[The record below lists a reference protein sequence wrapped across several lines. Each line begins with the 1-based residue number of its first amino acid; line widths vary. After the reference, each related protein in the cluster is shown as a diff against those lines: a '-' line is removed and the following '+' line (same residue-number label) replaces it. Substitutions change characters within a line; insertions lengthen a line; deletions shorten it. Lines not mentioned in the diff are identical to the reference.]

1 MKRLIFSIMTVLC
14 LSSLW
19 GGQAL
24 AQSLAITGKVIDEA
38 GEAVA
43 GAGVVEKGSLNGTV
57 TDVDGNFS
65 MTVSSGNAVLE
76 VSFIGF
82 KTAAVPVNGQAKL
95 TVVLSTDEELLDEV
109 LVIGYGTVK
118 KKDLTGAVANVDG
131 GKLATLQATSVS
143 QALQGSMPG
152 VQITRNS
159 AMPGASATI
168 RVRGV
173 TTIGDSDP
181 LIICDGVP
189 VSSLD
194 DVDVDAIENITVLK
208 DAASASIYGARASAG
223 VILITTKRA
232 KDGDISVSYEGS
244 FTVTTRTEH
253 SEMVGPQRFM
263 ELQNECQWNDAGN
276 PAGKEYF
283 QYEKEYVDNYV
294 ANNALYPDEYPITDW
309 DDLMIKKWAPQ
320 HKHRVSVAYGNKVIS
335 SRAMLTYVDQDALYE
350 GRSQENWTARL
361 NNDIKINKFIKVALD
376 ITFNHRISDNNVINP
391 VSSAHTGNPI
401 YPAVWSDG
409 TIASGNNGSNAYA
422 RLKSGGFS
430 KGVRNAFYGKGSIIL
445 TPFKDFTI
453 TGVFAPSFRQN
464 KEKDYVAQMYYYSEP
479 GILSTVPANNCAYN
493 KLTESRTESMDFTK
507 QLFINYKNDF
517 GNHHLTYMVG
527 YEDYYATTEKLVAGS
542 DQMELNGYPYMNNAN
557 HNYLIGTDSDGAL
570 VFPLG
575 NASENAYRSFFGRI
589 TYDYNGRYLL
599 QVNARYDQSSR
610 FNAENRGGFF
620 PSVSAGWVVTE
631 EPFMKRVKEGQYLN
645 FLKVRASYGT
655 LGNERIGNYPWQSIM
670 NFGSVPMYQNGMVT
684 SMMTAAQTAY
694 AMRNITWETTK
705 TWDVGID
712 LGMFKNRL
720 NFTADIYRKDT
731 YGMLLSRK
739 IPDVLGYSDPEDN
752 IGQMITN
759 GWEFNIGWN
768 DRVGDFSYAV
778 NFNLSDYKS
787 VMGNLGGYQSLG
799 DKIIKEGVEYN
810 AWYGYKSGGL
820 FLTQEQ
826 LDNAAKL
833 YDTVQLGNIQ
843 YLDLSGPD
851 GTPDG
856 LINAEYDRQVLG
868 SSMPHFQFGGNIN
881 LGWKNINLSMTF
893 QGVGKQLAY
902 MSQAMMFRTSD
913 AGNFPVEYDKWYW
926 STLKTDE
933 QNAQAK
939 YPRATL
945 KNTAKND
952 YEQTSDFWLFNGSYF
967 RMKNITLSYT
977 LPAKAV
983 KAIKMQNIRVYAS
996 ATDPFSI
1003 DRFPQGWDPETYTN
1017 TAAYMVRTFTLGA
1030 QLTF

>member
-24 AQSLAITGKVIDEA
+24 AQSLSITGKVIDEA

-95 TVVLSTDEELLDEV
+95 TVVLSSDEELLDEV

-118 KKDLTGAVANVDG
+118 KKDLTGSVANVDG
-131 GKLATLQATSVS
+131 TKLATLQATTVS

-159 AMPGASATI
+159 TMPGASATI

-194 DVDVDAIENITVLK
+194 DIDADAIENITVLK
-208 DAASASIYGARASAG
+208 DAASASIYGARAAAG

-232 KDGDISVSYEGS
+232 KDGEASVSYEGS

-253 SEMVGPQRFM
+253 QEMVGPQRFM
-263 ELQNECQWNDAGN
+263 ELQNEAAWNDAGN
-276 PAGKEYF
+276 TPGNEYF
-283 QYEKEYVDNYV
+283 TYPKDLIDNYLTL
-294 ANNALYPDEYPITDW
+294 NAQNPDEYPITDW
-309 DDLMIKKWAPQ
+309 DALMIKKWAPQ
-320 HKHRVSVAYGNKVIS
+320 HKHRVSVTYGNKVIS
-335 SRAMLTYVDQDALYE
+335 SRAMLSYVDQDALYE
-350 GRSQENWTARL
+350 GRSHENWTARI
-361 NNDIKINKFIKVALD
+361 NNDIKINKFIKVSLD
-376 ITFNHRISDNNVINP
+376 VTFNHRRNSNNVMNP

-401 YPAVWSDG
+401 YPAQWSDG
-409 TIASGNNGSNAYA
+409 TLAPGNNGSNAWA
-422 RLKSGGFS
+422 RLNSGGFS
-430 KGVRNAFYGKGSIIL
+430 KGIRNAFYGKGSVII
-445 TPFKDFTI
+445 TPFKNFTI

-464 KEKDYVAQMYYYSEP
+464 KEKDYVAQSYYYVEP
-479 GILSTVPANNCAYN
+479 GRLSTTPTRNCEYN
-493 KLTESRTESMDFTK
+493 RLTESRTESMDFTK

-517 GNHHLTYMVG
+517 GKHHLTYMVG

-542 DQMELNGYPYMNNAN
+542 DRMELGGYPYLNNAN
-557 HNYLIGTDSDGAL
+557 HNYLIYKDSDDAL

-589 TYDYNGRYLL
+589 TYDYDGRYLV

-610 FNAENRGGFF
+610 FSKEHRGGFF

-645 FLKVRASYGT
+645 FLKIRASYGT

-670 NFGSVPMYQNGMVT
+670 NFGSVPMYENGAVT

-694 AMRNITWETTK
+694 AMRDITWETTK

-712 LGMFKNRL
+712 LGMFNNRL
-720 NFTADIYRKDT
+720 NLTADIYRKDT

-739 IPDVLGYSDPEDN
+739 LPDVLGYSDPEDN
-752 IGQMITN
+752 IGQMVTN

-768 DRVGDFSYAV
+768 DRVGDFTYAV
-778 NFNLSDYKS
+778 NFNMSDYKS
-787 VMGNLGGYQSLG
+787 VMGNLGGYQDLS
-799 DKIIKEGVEYN
+799 KNIIKEGFEYK

-820 FLTQEQ
+820 FLTEEQ
-826 LDNAAKL
+826 LSNAPKL
-833 YDTVQLGNIQ
+833 YASVGLGDLQ
-843 YLDLSGPD
+843 YLDISGPE
-851 GTPDG
+851 GLPDDVV
-856 LINAEYDRQVLG
+856 NAEYDRVVLG
-868 SSMPHFQFGGNIN
+868 SSMPHYQYGGNIN
-881 LGWKNINLSMTF
+881 FGWKNFNLAMTF
-893 QGVGKQLAY
+893 QGVGKVLAY
-902 MSQAMMFRTSD
+902 KSQDMMYRSSD
-913 AGNFPVEYDKWYW
+913 AANFPVEYDKWYW
-926 STLKTDE
+926 SALKTPE
-933 QNAQAK
+933 QNAVAK
-939 YPRATL
+939 YPRATTQNNT
-945 KNTAKND
+945 KNNYD
-952 YEQTSDFWLFNGSYF
+952 QTSDFWLFNGAYF

-996 ATDPFSI
+996 VTDPFSI
-1003 DRFPQGWDPETYTN
+1003 DSFPQGWDPETYTN
-1017 TAAYMVRTFTLGA
+1017 MGSYMVRTFTLGA

>member
-1 MKRLIFSIMTVLC
+1 MTVLC
-14 LSSLW
+14 LNCLW

-24 AQSLAITGKVIDEA
+24 AQSLSITGTVVDES

-57 TDVDGNFS
+57 TDTDGKFS
-65 MTVSSGNAVLE
+65 MTVSSEKAVLE

-82 KTAAVPVNGQAKL
+82 ETKSVPVNGQAKFSIIL
-95 TVVLSTDEELLDEV
+95 NADKELLEEV

-118 KKDLTGAVANVDG
+118 KKDLTGSITNVDG
-131 GKLATLQATSVS
+131 NKLAALQATSVS

-159 AMPGASATI
+159 TMPGASATI

-232 KDGDISVSYEGS
+232 KDGDISVGYEGS

-276 PAGKEYF
+276 PAGREYF
-283 QYEKEYVDNYV
+283 QYEKDYIDNYLT
-294 ANNALYPDEYPITDW
+294 NNALNPDQYPITDW
-309 DDLMIKKWAPQ
+309 DALMIKKWAPQ

-335 SRAMLTYVDQDALYE
+335 SRAILTYVDQDALYE
-350 GRSQENWTARL
+350 GRSQENWTGRL
-361 NNDIKINKFIKVALD
+361 NNDIKINKFIKVSLD
-376 ITFNHRISDNNVINP
+376 MTFNHRVSDNNVINP
-391 VSSAHTGNPI
+391 VSSAHVGNPI

-422 RLKSGGFS
+422 RYTSGGFS
-430 KGVRNAFYGKGSIIL
+430 KAVRNAFYGKGSVIL

-479 GILSTVPANNCAYN
+479 GILSSVPVNNCAYN

-517 GNHHLTYMVG
+517 GNHHLTYMLG
-527 YEDYYATTEKLVAGS
+527 YEDYYATSESLKAGT
-542 DQMELNGYPYMNNAN
+542 DQMELGGYPYMNNAN
-557 HNYLIGTDSDGAL
+557 LNFLSSDDY
-570 VFPLG
+570 PSG
-575 NASENAYRSFFGRI
+575 NASEHAYRSFFGRI
-589 TYDYNGRYLL
+589 TYDYYGRYLV

-610 FNAENRGGFF
+610 FNKENRGGFF
-620 PSVSAGWVVTE
+620 PSVSAAWVLTE
-631 EPFMKRVKEGQYLN
+631 EPFMKRVKEGDYLN
-645 FLKVRASYGT
+645 FLKIRASYGT

-670 NFGSVPMYQNGMVT
+670 NFGSVPMYQNGSVT

-712 LGMFKNRL
+712 VQMFRNRL
-720 NFTADIYRKDT
+720 NLTADVYRKDT

-759 GWEFNIGWN
+759 GWEFSIGWS

-778 NFNLSDYKS
+778 NFNLSDYTS
-787 VMGNLGGYQSLG
+787 VMGDLGGYQSLG
-799 DKIIKEGVEYN
+799 SKIIKEGVEYN

-820 FLTQEQ
+820 FLTQDQ

-833 YDTVQLGNIQ
+833 YSTVQLGNIQ
-843 YLDLSGPD
+843 YLDLSGPE

-856 LINAEYDRQVLG
+856 IINAEYDREVLG
-868 SSMPHFQFGGNIN
+868 SSMPHYQYGGNIN
-881 LGWKNINLSMTF
+881 LGWKNFNLAMTF
-893 QGVGKQLAY
+893 QGVGKVMAY
-902 MSQAMMFRTSD
+902 MTQDMMFRTSD
-913 AGNFPVEYDKWYW
+913 ANNFPVEYDKWYW
-926 STLKTDE
+926 SALKTDE

-945 KNTAKND
+945 HNTAKND
-952 YEQTSDFWLFNGSYF
+952 YDQTSDFWLFNGAYF

-983 KAIKMQNIRVYAS
+983 KAIKMQNIRVYLS

-1003 DRFPQGWDPETYTN
+1003 DKFPQGWDPETYTN
-1017 TAAYMVRTFTLGA
+1017 SAAYMVRTFTVGA

>member
-1 MKRLIFSIMTVLC
+1 MTVLC
-14 LSSLW
+14 LSCLW

-24 AQSLAITGKVIDEA
+24 AQSLAITGKVTDEA

-65 MTVSSGNAVLE
+65 MKVSSSDAILE

-82 KTAAVPVNGQAKL
+82 KTAAVPVKGQSKL
-95 TVVLSTDEELLDEV
+95 SIVLSADEELLEEV

-131 GKLATLQATSVS
+131 GKLASLQATSVS

-283 QYEKEYVDNYV
+283 QYEKDYVDNYV

-309 DDLMIKKWAPQ
+309 DELMIKKWAPQ

-479 GILSTVPANNCAYN
+479 GVLSTVPANNCAYN
-493 KLTESRTESMDFTK
+493 KLT
-507 QLFINYKNDF
+507 
-517 GNHHLTYMVG
+517 
-527 YEDYYATTEKLVAGS
+527 
-542 DQMELNGYPYMNNAN
+542 
-557 HNYLIGTDSDGAL
+557 
-570 VFPLG
+570 
-575 NASENAYRSFFGRI
+575 
-589 TYDYNGRYLL
+589 
-599 QVNARYDQSSR
+599 
-610 FNAENRGGFF
+610 
-620 PSVSAGWVVTE
+620 
-631 EPFMKRVKEGQYLN
+631 
-645 FLKVRASYGT
+645 
-655 LGNERIGNYPWQSIM
+655 
-670 NFGSVPMYQNGMVT
+670 
-684 SMMTAAQTAY
+684 
-694 AMRNITWETTK
+694 
-705 TWDVGID
+705 
-712 LGMFKNRL
+712 
-720 NFTADIYRKDT
+720 
-731 YGMLLSRK
+731 
-739 IPDVLGYSDPEDN
+739 
-752 IGQMITN
+752 
-759 GWEFNIGWN
+759 
-768 DRVGDFSYAV
+768 
-778 NFNLSDYKS
+778 
-787 VMGNLGGYQSLG
+787 
-799 DKIIKEGVEYN
+799 
-810 AWYGYKSGGL
+810 
-820 FLTQEQ
+820 
-826 LDNAAKL
+826 
-833 YDTVQLGNIQ
+833 
-843 YLDLSGPD
+843 
-851 GTPDG
+851 
-856 LINAEYDRQVLG
+856 
-868 SSMPHFQFGGNIN
+868 
-881 LGWKNINLSMTF
+881 
-893 QGVGKQLAY
+893 
-902 MSQAMMFRTSD
+902 
-913 AGNFPVEYDKWYW
+913 
-926 STLKTDE
+926 
-933 QNAQAK
+933 
-939 YPRATL
+939 
-945 KNTAKND
+945 
-952 YEQTSDFWLFNGSYF
+952 
-967 RMKNITLSYT
+967 
-977 LPAKAV
+977 
-983 KAIKMQNIRVYAS
+983 
-996 ATDPFSI
+996 
-1003 DRFPQGWDPETYTN
+1003 
-1017 TAAYMVRTFTLGA
+1017 
-1030 QLTF
+1030 

>member
-1 MKRLIFSIMTVLC
+1 MTALC
-14 LSSLW
+14 LSCLW
-19 GGQAL
+19 GGEAL
-24 AQSLAITGKVIDEA
+24 AQSLAVTGTVVDEA

-57 TDVDGNFS
+57 TDVDGKFS
-65 MTVSSGNAVLE
+65 LTVSSASAVLE

-82 KTAAVPVNGQAKL
+82 KTESVPVNGQAKL
-95 TVVLSTDEELLDEV
+95 SVVLKSDDELLEEV

-131 GKLATLQATSVS
+131 GKLAALQATSVS

-232 KDGDISVSYEGS
+232 KDGDISVDYEGT

-253 SEMVGPQRFM
+253 SKMVGAQRFM

-276 PAGKEYF
+276 PVGRDYF
-283 QYEKEYVDNYV
+283 QYEEDWVNNYV
-294 ANNALYPDEYPITDW
+294 SNNAVDPDAYPITDW
-309 DDLMIKKWAPQ
+309 DALMIKKWAPQ
-320 HKHRVSVAYGNKVIS
+320 HKHRVSVSYGNKVIS
-335 SRAMLTYVDQDALYE
+335 SRAMLTYTDQDALYE
-350 GRSQENWTARL
+350 GRSQENWTGRV
-361 NNDIKINKFIKVALD
+361 NNDIKINKFIKVSLD
-376 ITFNHRISDNNVINP
+376 MTYNHRVSDNNVLNP

-401 YPAVWSDG
+401 YRAVWSDG
-409 TIASGNNGSNAYA
+409 TVADGNNGSNAYA
-422 RLKSGGFS
+422 RLKSGGYTH
-430 KGVRNAFYGKGSIIL
+430 GVRNAFYGKASLII

-453 TGVFAPSFRQN
+453 TGIFAPSLRQN
-464 KEKDYVAQMYYYSEP
+464 KEKDYTAQMYFYSEP
-479 GILSTVPANNCAYN
+479 GVLSSFPVKNCEFN
-493 KLTESRTESMDFTK
+493 ELIESRTESMDFTK

-517 GNHHLTYMVG
+517 GNHHLTYMLG

-542 DQMELNGYPYMNNAN
+542 NQMELGGYPYLNNAN
-557 HNYLIGTDSDGAL
+557 LNYLVSDGVYPA
-570 VFPLG
+570 G

-589 TYDYNGRYLL
+589 TYDYKGRYLV

-610 FNAENRGGFF
+610 FNAANRGGFF
-620 PSVSAGWVVTE
+620 PSASVGWVLTE
-631 EPFMKRVKEGQYLN
+631 EPFMKNVKNGKYLN
-645 FLKVRASYGT
+645 FLKIRASYGT

-670 NFGSVPMYQNGMVT
+670 NFGSVPMYNGDGTVS

-712 LGMFKNRL
+712 LNMFNNRL
-720 NFTADIYRKDT
+720 NFTADVYRKDT
-731 YGMLLSRK
+731 YGMLLTRK
-739 IPDVLGYSDPEDN
+739 IPSVLGYSSPEDN

-759 GWEFNIGWN
+759 GWEFNIGWS
-768 DRVGDFSYAV
+768 DRHGDFTYAV
-778 NFNLSDYKS
+778 NFNLSDYTS
-787 VMGNLGGYQSLG
+787 VMGDLGGYQSLSEN
-799 DKIIKEGVEYN
+799 IIKQGVEYN
-810 AWYGYKSGGL
+810 AWYGYRTGGL

-843 YLDLSGPD
+843 YLDISGPE
-851 GTPDG
+851 GKPDG
-856 LINAEYDRQVLG
+856 IINAEYDREVLG
-868 SSMPHFQFGGNIN
+868 SSLPHFQYGGNIN
-881 LGWKNINLSMTF
+881 LGWKNFNLSMTF
-893 QGVGKQLAY
+893 QGIGKQMAY

-926 STLKTDE
+926 STYKTDE

-945 KNTAKND
+945 SNTAKND
-952 YEQTSDFWLFNGSYF
+952 YGQTSDFWLFNGAYF

-977 LPAKAV
+977 LPSKAV
-983 KAIKMQNIRVYAS
+983 KAIKMQKIRVFAS

-1003 DRFPQGWDPETYTN
+1003 DKFPQGWDPETYTN